1 MADPLS
7 VAGLTAGLVSLG
19 LQVSGGITQYIDAL
33 DCREAEISSAKQLN
47 DCLQKTLQF
56 IEESL
61 SDFRNDHHAATA
73 VVQACLETC
82 KANLKTLHN
91 LLAELAGPGQ
101 TMTGRRSRI
110 KSQGKKLLYPFSRP
124 KLQQLETN
132 LRNANATLQSALQAL
147 GL

>member
-7 VAGLTAGLVSLG
+7 IAGLAAGLVSLG
-19 LQVSGGITQYIDAL
+19 LQVSGGITQYVDAL
-33 DCREAEISSAKQLN
+33 DCREADIASAKQLN

-61 SDFRNDHHAATA
+61 SDFRNDHLAATA

-82 KANLKTLHN
+82 KANLRALQS
-91 LLAELAGPGQ
+91 LLAELAGPDQ
-101 TMTGRRSRI
+101 THIGRRSRI
-110 KSQGKKLLYPFSRP
+110 QNRGKKLLYPFSRP
-124 KLQQLETN
+124 KLQQLETS